1 MENSYFSYLAT
12 KTFHD
17 KESVLSYGRIRELQ
31 GCNLTPN
38 AQDPIGDL
46 KYILLI
52 LSRIVPDLVYDITTF
67 ERIPITIPEILTLI
81 EGITIGGHRAVDV
94 DSTNNIISAYKYLIS
109 LIKTNPD

>member
-1 MENSYFSYLAT
+1 MMNSYFSYLAT
-12 KTFHD
+12 KTFPE
-17 KESVLSYGRIRELQ
+17 KELTLSYERIRELQ

-67 ERIPITIPEILTLI
+67 ERIPVTIPEILTLI
-81 EGITIGGHRAVDV
+81 EGSLLEVIGQLMWIVL
-94 DSTNNIISAYKYLIS
+94 IILSVHIS
-109 LIKTNPD
+109 IL